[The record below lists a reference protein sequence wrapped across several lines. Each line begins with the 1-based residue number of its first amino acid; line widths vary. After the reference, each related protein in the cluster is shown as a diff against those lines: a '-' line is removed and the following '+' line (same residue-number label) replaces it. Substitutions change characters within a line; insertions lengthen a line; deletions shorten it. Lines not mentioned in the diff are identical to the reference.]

1 VDKKNRLTVIYIR
14 LSSVDRIN
22 QILINKKMM
31 RKISILLA
39 TTIVMT
45 ACVSK
50 KKYMALEQE
59 NGEIKSELT
68 KTRVEKEELEAK
80 FAKIQ
85 ARVDEY
91 NSKIHSLTDQ
101 NVRFQMENDVK
112 FEVVEDAAVISN
124 DAKKKMRETLLKV
137 DPKYTAEAKTLK
149 DSMNLAVSYN
159 LQQSLDNSNL
169 NEDED
174 IAIDIDETV
183 VMISISDK
191 MLFNTASYRVSSKA
205 NSILQKLADV
215 INSEPSIE
223 VMVEGHTDPRTI
235 NTAKISDNWDLSVLR
250 ATSVVRTL
258 QNKYGVA
265 PEKLIASGRSFYQPI
280 ASNDSSENRAKN
292 RRTRIVVLPNINKF
306 FALMASN
313 N

>member
-1 VDKKNRLTVIYIR
+1 MI
-14 LSSVDRIN
+14 
-22 QILINKKMM
+22 M
-31 RKISILLA
+31 RKISILLV
-39 TTIVMT
+39 TTILLT

-50 KKYMALEQE
+50 KKYVALEQE
-59 NGEIKSELT
+59 NGQIKSELT

-91 NSKIHSLTDQ
+91 NSKIKSLTNE
-101 NVRFQMENDVK
+101 NVGLQMENDVK
-112 FEVVEDAAVISN
+112 FEAVGDAAVISN
-124 DAKKKMRETLLKV
+124 HAKKNMRKTLKNV
-137 DPKYTAEAKTLK
+137 DPAIVANAKTLK

-159 LQQSLDNSNL
+159 LQKSLDNSNL

-191 MLFNTASYRVSSKA
+191 MLFNTASYRVSNKA
-205 NSILQKLADV
+205 NDILQKLADV

-235 NTAKISDNWDLSVLR
+235 STEKIADNWDLSVLR
-250 ATSVVRTL
+250 ATSVVRKL
-258 QNKYGVA
+258 QDDYGVT
-265 PEKLIASGRSFYQPI
+265 PEKLIASGRSFYQPV
-280 ASNDSSENRAKN
+280 ADNDTKENRAKN
-292 RRTRIVVLPNINKF
+292 RRTRIVILPNINKF
-306 FALMASN
+306 FALMSSNEMASN
-313 N
+313 E